1 MKNRVP
7 RRPNLI
13 VTLIITLAVM
23 ALNLAPVAN
32 AQAPATRVETFS
44 LAPDGQVRVENL
56 RGATSVEVWNEDSVR
71 VVAERKT
78 PPSLALEPADVVLMS
93 AQNTVII
100 QCRQSGKPGRI
111 DLTVYLPAYAHIQ
124 LTGGTWPVEVNG
136 PLASSVVETTGGS
149 ISYQLPKTDDA
160 QIVMRSARGVVRSTV
175 ELADMER
182 VGTNSIQGKLG
193 AGTSPII
200 LNSRTGNITLS
211 PGASFS
217 TIAKAS
223 YGQPAANRQS
233 DQQSRQS
240 PDIADQ
246 GYRGDYSRQ
255 YPSAQPSRDPDLII
269 PGSPR
274 PGYGTSRGPVSS
286 GGQRSSGDWTDLAGQ
301 QRDDDNS
308 STNKGGPILRPREEK
323 ITSNNGA
330 GFRVR
335 IIPADSAAS
344 GARRPSNPIYDDPVE
359 EQSRKPQQG
368 GNRSSSPWSD
378 QATYDPQAGWSD
390 SKKPARVEPTEE
402 SGVDSSSSSRRGDPP
417 PSIKRSPSGESSPET
432 SQPVTPK
439 PEDDEIVL
447 NSAVVNLNVSVT
459 DRSGLAL
466 ANLKKEDFE
475 VFENNERQAVEFFA
489 PSTTP
494 FNLVLLLDLSGSI
507 KDKLDVVK
515 AAALRFI
522 DVIGP
527 QDKVAV
533 LTFTHE
539 VRVVS
544 QLTAN
549 RDILRKRIKEIER
562 PEGGTAF
569 YDAMWWAMLDTL
581 RGTAGQRNAIV
592 VMTDG
597 VDSSLDRYNPAE
609 TRVTFNQLAHKL
621 EESDVIVFPIYLDT
635 EYEEVFVRGNG
646 SSESYAMARTQL
658 EKIAELSGGQYF
670 KAEQA
675 KDLSGVYK
683 QVAAAL
689 RTLYSVGYYPTN
701 SERDGTYR
709 RVRVGVTRPNAAV
722 RSRKGYYAK

>member
-7 RRPNLI
+7 RRLNLGI
-13 VTLIITLAVM
+13 ALIITV
-23 ALNLAPVAN
+23 ALLTLNIAPVVC
-32 AQAPATRVETFS
+32 AQGAATRVETFD
-44 LAPDGQVRVENL
+44 LALDGQVQVENL
-56 RGATSVEVWNEDSVR
+56 RGATSVEVWNEQTVR

-100 QCRQSGKPGRI
+100 QCRQSSKPGRV
-111 DLTVYLPAYAHIQ
+111 DLTVYVPAYAHVQ

-136 PLASSVVETTGGS
+136 PLASAVVETTGGH
-149 ISYQLPKTDDA
+149 ISYQLPRTDDA
-160 QIVMRSARGVVRSTV
+160 QVVMRSARGVVKSTV
-175 ELADMER
+175 ELTDLER
-182 VGTNSIQGKLG
+182 VGTSSLQGKLG
-193 AGTSPII
+193 AGAAPII

-211 PGASFS
+211 PGASFP
-217 TIAKAS
+217 TIAKAA
-223 YGQPAANRQS
+223 YGRPAPHTS
-233 DQQSRQS
+233 GDQQNRRA
-240 PDIADQ
+240 PEAADQ

-255 YPSAQPSRDPDLII
+255 YPSTQSNRDPDLII

-274 PGYGTSRGPVSS
+274 PGYGSSRGSVSS
-286 GGQRSSGDWTDLAGQ
+286 GGSRSTGDWTDLAGQ
-301 QRDDDNS
+301 QREDDNN

-323 ITSNNGA
+323 VTSNNGA

-335 IIPADSAAS
+335 IIPADSTAS

-359 EQSRKPQQG
+359 EQTRKPQQG
-368 GNRSSSPWSD
+368 GNRSSSPRSD
-378 QATYDPQAGWSD
+378 QATYDPQTGWSD
-390 SKKPARVEPTEE
+390 ARKPARVDPAEE
-402 SGVDSSSSSRRGDPP
+402 APVDSSGSGRRGDPP
-417 PSIKRSPSGESSPET
+417 PSIRRSPNNDSSNDT
-432 SQPVTPK
+432 AQPAAHSA
-439 PEDDEIVL
+439 ENDEIVL

-459 DRSGLAL
+459 DRSGLAM
-466 ANLKKEDFE
+466 ANLRREDFE
-475 VFENNERQAVEFFA
+475 VYENNERQQVEFFA
-489 PSTTP
+489 PTTTP

-522 DVIGP
+522 EVIGP
-527 QDKVAV
+527 QDRVAV

-549 RDILRKRIKEIER
+549 RDALRKRIKEIER

-609 TRVTFNQLAHKL
+609 TRVTFNQLARKL

-635 EYEEVFVRGNG
+635 EYEEVFLRGNG
-646 SSESYAMARTQL
+646 SSESYAVARTQL

-709 RVRVGVTRPNAAV
+709 RVRVGVTRQNAAV
-722 RSRKGYYAK
+722 RARKGYYAK